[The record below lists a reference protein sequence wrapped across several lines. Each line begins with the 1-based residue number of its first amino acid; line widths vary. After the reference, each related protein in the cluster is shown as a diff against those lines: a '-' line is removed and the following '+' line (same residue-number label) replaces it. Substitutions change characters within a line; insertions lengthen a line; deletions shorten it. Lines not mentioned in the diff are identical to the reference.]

1 MKENGNRLLD
11 KKIIE
16 ILFACLLV
24 FASFFYTDK
33 AISMMEDKDPVMI
46 KIKKE
51 KKSLEEESINAKVN
65 GEYLVPGYSGL
76 VVDLDKSFNKMK
88 KYGGY
93 NESLI
98 VFKESTPTI
107 SVDEYYDKYIVSG
120 NGFTNYIS
128 LVFEITDKELLPKI
142 KAILK
147 ENDVRATFF
156 VDGLLLKEDNILV
169 TSLLQDFHE
178 IELLN
183 YKGSYDRLVF
193 EEALDTLQ
201 VIANKRGKYC
211 LAKYDQKE
219 ILELCSKEQM
229 HTIIPT
235 IQISSNPYLSL
246 KGKLREGSIIS
257 ITPTKENISEL
268 DVVVKY
274 IKQRGYT
281 LDTLE
286 QLLSEARN
294 ITEK

>member
-1 MKENGNRLLD
+1 MR
-11 KKIIE
+11 KIIE

-76 VVDLDKSFNKMK
+76 IVDLDKSFNKMK
-88 KYGGY
+88 KYGEY

-98 VFKESTPTI
+98 VFRESTPTI

-142 KAILK
+142 KDILK

-156 VDGLLLKEDNILV
+156 VDGLLLKEDNILI

-183 YKGSYDRLVF
+183 YKGSYDRLIF

-219 ILELCSKEQM
+219 ILELCSKEKM

-268 DVVVKY
+268 DVAIKY

>member
-33 AISMMEDKDPVMI
+33 VVSMMEDKDPVMI

-142 KAILK
+142 KDILK

-156 VDGLLLKEDNILV
+156 VDGVLLKEDNILV

-183 YKGSYDRLVF
+183 YKGSYNRLVF

-219 ILELCSKEQM
+219 ILELCSKEKM

-268 DVVVKY
+268 DVVIKY

>member
-1 MKENGNRLLD
+1 V

-33 AISMMEDKDPVMI
+33 AVSMMEDKDLVMI

-88 KYGGY
+88 KYGRY

-142 KAILK
+142 KDILK

-156 VDGLLLKEDNILV
+156 VDGLLLKEDNILI

-183 YKGSYDRLVF
+183 YKGSYDRLIF

-201 VIANKRGKYC
+201 VIANRRGKYC

-219 ILELCSKEQM
+219 ILELCSKEKM

-268 DVVVKY
+268 DVVIKY

>member
-1 MKENGNRLLD
+1 M

-33 AISMMEDKDPVMI
+33 AVSMMEDKDPVMI

-98 VFKESTPTI
+98 VFKESIPTI

-142 KAILK
+142 KDILK

-156 VDGLLLKEDNILV
+156 VDGLLLKEDNILI

-183 YKGSYDRLVF
+183 YNGSYDRLIF

-219 ILELCSKEQM
+219 ILELCSKEKM

-235 IQISSNPYLSL
+235 IQIKSNPYLSL

-268 DVVVKY
+268 DVVIKY

>member
-1 MKENGNRLLD
+1 M

-33 AISMMEDKDPVMI
+33 VVSMMEDKDPVMI

-98 VFKESTPTI
+98 VFKESIPTI

-142 KAILK
+142 KDILK

-219 ILELCSKEQM
+219 ILELCSKEKM

>member
-88 KYGGY
+88 KYGEY

-98 VFKESTPTI
+98 VFRESTPTI

-142 KAILK
+142 KDILK

-156 VDGLLLKEDNILV
+156 VDGVLLKEDNILI

-183 YKGSYDRLVF
+183 YKGSYDRLIF

-201 VIANKRGKYC
+201 VIANRRGKYC

-219 ILELCSKEQM
+219 ILELCSKEKM

-268 DVVVKY
+268 DVVIKY

>member
-1 MKENGNRLLD
+1 M

-33 AISMMEDKDPVMI
+33 AVSMMEDKDLVMI

-88 KYGGY
+88 KYGRY

-142 KAILK
+142 KDILK

-156 VDGLLLKEDNILV
+156 VDGLLLKEDNILI

-183 YKGSYDRLVF
+183 YKGSYDRLIF

-201 VIANKRGKYC
+201 VIANRRGKYC

-219 ILELCSKEQM
+219 ILELCSKEKM

>member
-1 MKENGNRLLD
+1 M

-24 FASFFYTDK
+24 FTSFFYTDK
-33 AISMMEDKDPVMI
+33 AVSMMEDKDPVMI

-142 KAILK
+142 KDILK

-156 VDGLLLKEDNILV
+156 VDGVLLKEDNILV
-169 TSLLQDFHE
+169 TSLIQDFHE

-219 ILELCSKEQM
+219 ILELCSKEKM

-268 DVVVKY
+268 DVVIKY

>member
-1 MKENGNRLLD
+1 MR
-11 KKIIE
+11 KIIE

-33 AISMMEDKDPVMI
+33 AVSMMEDKDPVMI

-88 KYGGY
+88 KYGEY

-128 LVFEITDKELLPKI
+128 LVFEINNKELLPKI
-142 KAILK
+142 KDILK

-183 YKGSYDRLVF
+183 YKGSYDRLIF
-193 EEALDTLQ
+193 EESLDTLQ
-201 VIANKRGKYC
+201 VIANRRGKYC

-219 ILELCSKEQM
+219 ILELCSKEKM

-268 DVVVKY
+268 DVVIKY

>member
-1 MKENGNRLLD
+1 M

-33 AISMMEDKDPVMI
+33 AVSMMEDKDPVMI

-88 KYGGY
+88 KYGRY

-142 KAILK
+142 KDILK

-156 VDGLLLKEDNILV
+156 VDGLLLKEDNILI

-183 YKGSYDRLVF
+183 YKGSYDRLIF

-201 VIANKRGKYC
+201 VIANRRGKYC

-219 ILELCSKEQM
+219 ILELCSKEKM

-268 DVVVKY
+268 DVVIKY

>member
-33 AISMMEDKDPVMI
+33 AVSMMEDKDPVMI

-142 KAILK
+142 KDILK
-147 ENDVRATFF
+147 ENGVRATFF
-156 VDGLLLKEDNILV
+156 VDGLLLKEDNILI

-183 YKGSYDRLVF
+183 YKGSYDRLIF

-219 ILELCSKEQM
+219 ILELCSKEKM

-268 DVVVKY
+268 DVVIKY

>member
-1 MKENGNRLLD
+1 MKENRNRLLD

-33 AISMMEDKDPVMI
+33 AVSMMEDKDPVMI

-142 KAILK
+142 KDILK

-156 VDGLLLKEDNILV
+156 VDGLLLKEDNILI

-183 YKGSYDRLVF
+183 YNGSYDRLIF

-201 VIANKRGKYC
+201 VITNKRGKYC

-219 ILELCSKEQM
+219 ILELCSKEKM

-235 IQISSNPYLSL
+235 IQIKSNPYLSL

-268 DVVVKY
+268 DVVIKY

>member
-33 AISMMEDKDPVMI
+33 AVSMMEDKDPVMI

-98 VFKESTPTI
+98 VFKKSTPTI

-142 KAILK
+142 KDILK

-156 VDGLLLKEDNILV
+156 VDGLLLKEDNILI

-201 VIANKRGKYC
+201 VIANRRGKYC

-219 ILELCSKEQM
+219 ILELCSKEKM

-268 DVVVKY
+268 DVVIKY

>member
-1 MKENGNRLLD
+1 MR
-11 KKIIE
+11 KIIE

-98 VFKESTPTI
+98 VFEESTPTI

-142 KAILK
+142 KDILK

-156 VDGLLLKEDNILV
+156 VDGVLLKEDNILV

-183 YKGSYDRLVF
+183 YKGSYDRLIL

-211 LAKYDQKE
+211 IAKYDQKE
-219 ILELCSKEQM
+219 ILELCSKEKM

-235 IQISSNPYLSL
+235 IQIKSNPYLSL

-268 DVVVKY
+268 DVVIKY

>member
-1 MKENGNRLLD
+1 MR
-11 KKIIE
+11 KIIE

-98 VFKESTPTI
+98 VFEESTPTI

-142 KAILK
+142 KDILK

-156 VDGLLLKEDNILV
+156 VDGVLLKEDNILV

-219 ILELCSKEQM
+219 ILELCSKEKM

-235 IQISSNPYLSL
+235 IQIKSNPYLSL

-268 DVVVKY
+268 DVVIKY

>member
-1 MKENGNRLLD
+1 M
-11 KKIIE
+11 
-16 ILFACLLV
+16 
-24 FASFFYTDK
+24 
-33 AISMMEDKDPVMI
+33 
-46 KIKKE
+46 
-51 KKSLEEESINAKVN
+51 
-65 GEYLVPGYSGL
+65 
-76 VVDLDKSFNKMK
+76 
-88 KYGGY
+88 
-93 NESLI
+93 
-98 VFKESTPTI
+98 
-107 SVDEYYDKYIVSG
+107 
-120 NGFTNYIS
+120 
-128 LVFEITDKELLPKI
+128 
-142 KAILK
+142 K

-156 VDGLLLKEDNILV
+156 VDGVLLKEDNILI
-169 TSLLQDFHE
+169 TSLLQDFNE
-178 IELLN
+178 VELLN
-183 YKGSYDRLVF
+183 YKGSYDKLIF

-201 VIANKRGKYC
+201 VIANRRGKYC

-219 ILELCSKEQM
+219 ILELCSKEKM

-268 DVVVKY
+268 DVVIKY

>member
-1 MKENGNRLLD
+1 MDGILSQEEISALLNDTGSENATQNTSLTDNEKDAIG
-11 KKIIE
+11 E
-16 ILFACLLV
+16 IAN
-24 FASFFYTDK
+24 
-33 AISMMEDKDPVMI
+33 ISMGTAATTLF
-46 KIKKE
+46 
-51 KKSLEEESINAKVN
+51 SLVNRKV
-65 GEYLVPGYSGL
+65 E
-76 VVDLDKSFNKMK
+76 
-88 KYGGY
+88 
-93 NESLI
+93 I
-98 VFKESTPTI
+98 STPVVSLATW
-107 SVDEYYDKYIVSG
+107 DDIVEAYERPCVFIRIAYTVGLDG
-120 NGFTNYIS
+120 NN
-128 LVFEITDKELLPKI
+128 LL
-142 KAILK
+142 ILK

-156 VDGLLLKEDNILV
+156 VDGLLLKEDHILI

-183 YKGSYDRLVF
+183 YKGSYDRLIF

-219 ILELCSKEQM
+219 ILELCSKEKM

-268 DVVVKY
+268 DVVIKY

>member
-1 MKENGNRLLD
+1 M

-33 AISMMEDKDPVMI
+33 AVSMMEDKDPVMI

-88 KYGGY
+88 KYGRY

-142 KAILK
+142 KDILK

-156 VDGLLLKEDNILV
+156 VDGLLLKEDNILI

-219 ILELCSKEQM
+219 ILELCSKEKM

-268 DVVVKY
+268 DVVIKY

>member
-1 MKENGNRLLD
+1 M

-98 VFKESTPTI
+98 VFKEGTPTI

-142 KAILK
+142 KDILK

-156 VDGLLLKEDNILV
+156 VDGVLLKEDNILV

-183 YKGSYDRLVF
+183 YKGSYDRLIF

-201 VIANKRGKYC
+201 VIANRRGKYC

-219 ILELCSKEQM
+219 ILELCSKEKM

-268 DVVVKY
+268 DVVIKY

>member
-1 MKENGNRLLD
+1 M

-33 AISMMEDKDPVMI
+33 AVSMMEDKDPVMI

-98 VFKESTPTI
+98 VFKESIPTI

-142 KAILK
+142 KDILK

-156 VDGLLLKEDNILV
+156 VDGLLLKEDNILI

-183 YKGSYDRLVF
+183 YNGSYDRLIF
-193 EEALDTLQ
+193 EEAIDTLQ

-219 ILELCSKEQM
+219 ILELCSKEKM

-235 IQISSNPYLSL
+235 IQIKSNPYLSL

-268 DVVVKY
+268 DVVIKY

>member
-1 MKENGNRLLD
+1 M

-33 AISMMEDKDPVMI
+33 AVSMMEDKDPVMI

-98 VFKESTPTI
+98 VFKESIPTI

-128 LVFEITDKELLPKI
+128 LVFEINNKELLPKI
-142 KAILK
+142 KDILK

-156 VDGLLLKEDNILV
+156 VDGLLLKEDNILI

-183 YKGSYDRLVF
+183 YMGSYDRLVF

-201 VIANKRGKYC
+201 VIANRRGKYC

-219 ILELCSKEQM
+219 VLELCSKEKM

-268 DVVVKY
+268 DVVIKY

>member
-1 MKENGNRLLD
+1 M

-33 AISMMEDKDPVMI
+33 VVSMMEDKDPVMI

-98 VFKESTPTI
+98 VFKESIPTI

-142 KAILK
+142 KDILK

-156 VDGLLLKEDNILV
+156 VDGVLLKEDNILV

-219 ILELCSKEQM
+219 ILELCSKEKM

>member
-1 MKENGNRLLD
+1 M

-33 AISMMEDKDPVMI
+33 AVSMMEDKDPVMI

-128 LVFEITDKELLPKI
+128 LVFEITDKNFANSTLPKI
-142 KAILK
+142 KDILK

-156 VDGLLLKEDNILV
+156 VDGLLLKEDNILI

-183 YKGSYDRLVF
+183 YKGSYDRLIF

-201 VIANKRGKYC
+201 VIANRRGKYC

-219 ILELCSKEQM
+219 ILELCSKEKM

-268 DVVVKY
+268 DVVIKY

>member
-1 MKENGNRLLD
+1 MR
-11 KKIIE
+11 KIIE

-98 VFKESTPTI
+98 VFKESIPTI

-128 LVFEITDKELLPKI
+128 LVFEINNKELLPKI
-142 KAILK
+142 KDILK

-156 VDGLLLKEDNILV
+156 VDGLLLKEDNILI

-219 ILELCSKEQM
+219 ILELCSKEKM

-268 DVVVKY
+268 DVVIKY

>member
-1 MKENGNRLLD
+1 M

-33 AISMMEDKDPVMI
+33 AVSMMEDKDPVMI

-88 KYGGY
+88 KYGRY

-142 KAILK
+142 KDILK

-156 VDGLLLKEDNILV
+156 VDGLLLKEDNILI

-183 YKGSYDRLVF
+183 YKGSYDRLIF

-201 VIANKRGKYC
+201 VIANRRGKYC

-219 ILELCSKEQM
+219 ILELCSKEKM
-229 HTIIPT
+229 HTIIR
-235 IQISSNPYLSL
+235 NPYLSL

-268 DVVVKY
+268 DVVIKY